1 MKVYY
6 GWDLS
11 TKRSAIVRL
20 TEEGPFVEASWTKG
34 PPSADIGAVLEFM
47 KKKLDCI
54 IWSPDDVPFF
64 FVDWSPTEVFSYP
77 KTSKRYLN
85 VKSFLAG
92 WLYNELTSRGAVVSF
107 LSPMGVRRGLGIKTR
122 AAKESV
128 HHELRYRHG
137 VMVRKYNEH
146 ELDAIALA
154 IVGKKIVSMEP
165 RKFTGRKPSI
175 LLS

>member
-1 MKVYY
+1 MNVFY

-20 TEEGPFVEASWTKG
+20 REEGPTVEASWTRG
-34 PPSADIGAVLEFM
+34 PASADISAVLEFM
-47 KKKLDCI
+47 KRKLDNI
-54 IWSPDDVPFF
+54 TWSQSDVPFI
-64 FVDWSPTEVFSYP
+64 FVDWSPTEVFAYP

-92 WLYNELTSRGAVVSF
+92 WLYNELTSKGAVVSF
-107 LSPMGVRRGLGIKTR
+107 ISPMGVRRGLGLKAR

-128 HHELRYRHG
+128 HHELLYRYN
-137 VMVRKYNEH
+137 VQVRKFNEH

-154 IVGKKIVSMEP
+154 IVGRKIVG
-165 RKFTGRKPSI
+165 KQDGFKTKKPSI